1 MKSLWMAYRAERWYI
16 MNSKQITLMS
26 LLTAV
31 SLVLSAIESLIPPPF
46 PIPGIKL
53 GLANIITVYAMFTLG
68 AKPTLMILLT
78 RITLGGLFT
87 GRVVSVLYS
96 LTGGL
101 FCYVIM
107 FVVYRKLNN
116 NYIWVC
122 SILAA
127 IFHNLGQI
135 IIALIIT
142 QTKAILVYLPFLML
156 SGILTGLAIGIIAQ
170 LIVNRLPHPR

>member
-1 MKSLWMAYRAERWYI
+1 
-16 MNSKQITLMS
+16 MNSKQLTLMS

-31 SLVLSAIESLIPPPF
+31 SLVLSAVEGLIPSPF
-46 PIPGIKL
+46 LIPGIKL

-78 RITLGGLFT
+78 RITLSGLFS
-87 GRVVSVLYS
+87 GSLVSVLYS

-107 FVVYRKLNN
+107 LIVYRKLNN
-116 NYIWVC
+116 SYIWVC

-135 IIALIIT
+135 SIALVIT
-142 QTKAILVYLPFLML
+142 QTKAILIYLPFLML
-156 SGILTGLAIGIIAQ
+156 SGILAGLTTGMIAQ
-170 LIVNRLPHPR
+170 LIVNRLPRPR